1 VAWILVG
8 YVCFEGMDG
17 MNRLIRLAVDHPI
30 WTIAVTLILVAGLAF
45 PIQYLKQ
52 ETDFREFLDDDDP
65 IIVLLDEAEARYG
78 QSWGIMV
85 MLFNEDTIFNETT
98 LAKVEQMT
106 AAFEVIPG
114 IKSVTSPLNS
124 QTIIGTQTAIS
135 VSKAAPGGVAPTTPE
150 EMDIFRSRVLDDENL
165 VGGVISESGQAALIN
180 IELEVGADDYA
191 ITPEIVDIVESY
203 RGDGDELHIYGDAYF
218 DTVMSE
224 EMTSDI
230 VLLFPLAILVMVT
243 LLFVSFMTIRGIL
256 VPIAIVLLSV
266 VVAMGAMVLLGFP
279 MTMMSFIAPIL
290 LLAIGIADAI
300 HVLNR
305 YNEEI
310 AKSASKFRA
319 INLPA
324 EKKNEL
330 TEKEQLA
337 NKKIRLANGKV
348 KRQAILS
355 TMEEMKGPV
364 VMTSLTTAV
373 GFLSLL
379 TAFMVP
385 QRHFGIVTAIGVLA
399 AMVFSLVL
407 IPALMS
413 LLKKP
418 RVRDLSKG
426 LRPLTQVLMGF
437 EKVIAGHRKTVLIVA
452 LIIFVG
458 MLSGIP
464 RLRVETSNE
473 EFLGKDHA
481 AVQVLDFTSKYFSG
495 DMNLLVEFDT
505 DRRDGLKDPAVLNA
519 MLDLEE
525 FLLSNGVSKTFS
537 LTTLVRQMNER
548 FNADD
553 PAFYVIPDQQNVIS
567 QLLLLFTFQGGTLGD
582 MALGDFSAGTVM
594 GMYKMESS
602 GNVSRLS
609 GVIQEYLDE
618 HFPEGGDMRVRMIGA
633 TILMDRM
640 FTQMTQSQLV
650 GLASTI
656 AAVTVLVMI
665 LMGSVVAGLISAI
678 PLILTVV
685 FSMGIMAFTGQPL
698 DMMTL
703 MVSVVAVGIG
713 VDYSIHFISRFR
725 TEYRKDQNAE
735 RALQKT
741 IQTTGRGITYNAL
754 TVALGFFILIFAS
767 FKGIRTFGWQIALTM
782 GVSALSAISIIP
794 AILMQWKPKFLS
806 RYPWK
811 RSV

>member
-1 VAWILVG
+1 
-8 YVCFEGMDG
+8 
-17 MNRLIRLAVDHPI
+17 MNKLIRFAVDHPV
-30 WTIAVTLILVAGLAF
+30 WTILATLVLAVGFAF

-52 ETDFREFLDDDDP
+52 ETDFKEFLDDDDP
-65 IIVLLDEAEARYG
+65 IIVLLDEAEEKYG
-78 QSWGIMV
+78 KSWGIMV
-85 MLFNEDTIFNETT
+85 MLFNEDDIFNDVT
-98 LAKVEQMT
+98 LGKIEQMSD
-106 AAFEVIPG
+106 AFEAIPG
-114 IKSVTSPLNS
+114 IKSVTTPLNS
-124 QTIIGTQTAIS
+124 QTIVGTETSIS
-135 VSKAAPGGVAPTTPE
+135 VSKAAPGGVAPTTAE
-150 EMDIFRSRVLDDENL
+150 DMELFRTRVLEDENL
-165 VGGVISESGQAALIN
+165 VGGVISAGGQAALIN
-180 IELEVGADDYA
+180 IELEVGADEYA
-191 ITPEIVDIVESY
+191 LTPDIVSIVEANT
-203 RGDGDELHIYGDAYF
+203 GDGDEIFVFGDAYF
-218 DTVMSE
+218 DTIMAE
-224 EMTSDI
+224 EMEADTT
-230 VLLFPLAILVMVT
+230 LLFPLAILVMIA
-243 LLFVSFMTIRGIL
+243 LLFVSFVTIRGIL
-256 VPIAIVLLSV
+256 LPITIVLLSV
-266 VVAMGAMVLLGFP
+266 IVAIGAMVLLGFP

-310 AKSASKFRA
+310 AKGT
-319 INLPA
+319 P
-324 EKKNEL
+324 
-330 TEKEQLA
+330 
-337 NKKIRLANGKV
+337 
-348 KRQAILS
+348 KRKAILT

-385 QRHFGIVTAIGVLA
+385 QRQFGIVTAIGVLA
-399 AMVFSLVL
+399 AMLFSLVL
-407 IPALMS
+407 IPAVMS

-426 LRPLTQVLMGF
+426 LRPLTRVLIGF
-437 EKVIAGHRKTVLIVA
+437 EKVIVGHRKTVLVVA
-452 LIIFVG
+452 LIIFGV
-458 MLSGIP
+458 MLAGIP

-495 DMNLLVEFDT
+495 DMNIMVEFDT
-505 DRRDGLKDPAVLNA
+505 GRRDGLKDPAVLNA

-525 FLLSNGVSKTFS
+525 FMLENGVSKTFS

-553 PAFYVIPDQQNVIS
+553 AAFYVIPDQQNMIS

-594 GMYKMESS
+594 GMYKMDSS
-602 GNVSRLS
+602 GNVSRLAS
-609 GVIQEYLDE
+609 VVQGYLDE
-618 HFPEGGDMRVRMIGA
+618 NFPEGGDMRVRMIGA
-633 TILMDRM
+633 TTLMDRI
-640 FTQMTQSQLV
+640 FTQMTQSQLI
-650 GLASTI
+650 GLATTI
-656 AAVTVLVMI
+656 VAVAILVMI
-665 LMGSVVAGLISAI
+665 LMGSVVAGLIAAI
-678 PLILTVV
+678 PLVLTVTV
-685 FSMGIMAFTGQPL
+685 SMGIMAYTGQPL

-725 TEYRKDQNAE
+725 SEYRKDRDAE

-794 AILMQWKPKFLS
+794 AILVQWQPKFLS
-806 RYPWK
+806 RRPWK
-811 RSV
+811 RES

>member
-1 VAWILVG
+1 
-8 YVCFEGMDG
+8 MS
-17 MNRLIRLAVDHPI
+17 RLIRLAVDHPI
-30 WTIAVTLILVAGLAF
+30 WTIVITLVLAVGLAIPMF
-45 PIQYLKQ
+45 HMTQ

-78 QSWGIMV
+78 KSWGIMV

-98 LAKVEQMT
+98 LTKVEQMT
-106 AAFEVIPG
+106 DAFEQLPG
-114 IKSVTSPLNS
+114 IKNVTTPLNS
-124 QTIIGTQTAIS
+124 QTIVGSATSIS
-135 VSKAAPGGVAPTTPE
+135 VKKAAPGGVAPTTPE
-150 EMDIFRSRVLDDENL
+150 EMDIFRTRVLEDENL

-191 ITPEIVDIVESY
+191 LTPEIVEIVDSY
-203 RGDGDELHIYGDAYF
+203 RGDGDELYIYGDAYF
-218 DTVMSE
+218 DTVMAE
-224 EMTSDI
+224 EMESDI
-230 VLLFPLAILVMVT
+230 ALLFPLAILVMVA
-243 LLFVSFMTIRGIL
+243 LLFASFMTIRGIL

-279 MTMMSFIAPIL
+279 MTTMSFIAPIL

-310 AKSASKFRA
+310 AKGT
-319 INLPA
+319 P
-324 EKKNEL
+324 
-330 TEKEQLA
+330 
-337 NKKIRLANGKV
+337 
-348 KRQAILS
+348 KRQAILN

-364 VMTSLTTAV
+364 VMTSLTTAA

-399 AMVFSLVL
+399 AMVFSLFL
-407 IPALMS
+407 IPAIMS
-413 LLKKP
+413 LLKEP

-426 LRPLTQVLMGF
+426 LRPLTRVLMGF
-437 EKVIAGHRKTVLIVA
+437 EQVIAGHRKTVLVVA
-452 LIIFVG
+452 LIIFGV
-458 MLSGIP
+458 MLAGIP

-473 EFLGKDHA
+473 EFLGKDHE
-481 AVQVLDFTSKYFSG
+481 AVQILDFTSEYFSG

-505 DRRDGLKDPAVLNA
+505 GHRDGLKDPTVLNA
-519 MLDLEE
+519 MLDFET
-525 FLLSNGVSKTFS
+525 FLLENGVSKTFS

-553 PAFYVIPDQQNVIS
+553 PAFYVIPDQQNMIS
-567 QLLLLFTFQGGTLGD
+567 QLLLLFTFSGGTLGN

-609 GVIQEYLDE
+609 GVIQDYLDE
-618 HFPEGGDMRVRMIGA
+618 HFPEGGDLRVRMIGA
-633 TILMDRM
+633 TVLMDRM
-640 FTQMTQSQLV
+640 FTQMNQSQLV

-665 LMGSVVAGLISAI
+665 LMGSVVAGLIAAI
-678 PLILTVV
+678 PLILTVTV
-685 FSMGIMAFTGQPL
+685 SMGIMAYTGQPL

-725 TEYRKDQNAE
+725 SEYRTDQNAD

-782 GVSALSAISIIP
+782 VVSALSAISIIP
-794 AILMQWKPKFLS
+794 AILVQWTPKFLS

-811 RSV
+811 RGA

>member
-1 VAWILVG
+1 
-8 YVCFEGMDG
+8 
-17 MNRLIRLAVDHPI
+17 MNKLIRFAVDHPV
-30 WTIAVTLILVAGLAF
+30 WTILATLVLAIGFAF

-52 ETDFREFLDDDDP
+52 ETDFKEFLDDDDP
-65 IIVLLDEAEARYG
+65 IIVLMDEAEEKYG
-78 QSWGIMV
+78 KSWGIMV
-85 MLFNEDTIFNETT
+85 MLFNEDDIFNDVT
-98 LAKVEQMT
+98 LSKIEQMT
-106 AAFEVIPG
+106 EVFEAIPG
-114 IKSVTSPLNS
+114 IKSVTTPLNS
-124 QTIIGTQTAIS
+124 QTIVGTETSIS
-135 VSKAAPGGVAPTTPE
+135 VSKAAPGGVAPTTAE
-150 EMDIFRSRVLDDENL
+150 DMELFRSRVQEDENL
-165 VGGVISESGQAALIN
+165 VGGVISASGQAALIN
-180 IELEVGADDYA
+180 IELEVGADEYA
-191 ITPEIVDIVESY
+191 LTPDIVSIVEANK
-203 RGDGDELHIYGDAYF
+203 GDGDELFIYGDAYF
-218 DTVMSE
+218 DTVMTE
-224 EMTSDI
+224 EMSSDI
-230 VLLFPLAILVMVT
+230 ILLFPLAILVMVA

-256 VPIAIVLLSV
+256 LPIIVVLLSV
-266 VVAMGAMVLLGFP
+266 IVAMGAMVLLGFP

-310 AKSASKFRA
+310 AKGT
-319 INLPA
+319 P
-324 EKKNEL
+324 
-330 TEKEQLA
+330 
-337 NKKIRLANGKV
+337 
-348 KRQAILS
+348 KRQAIIT

-385 QRHFGIVTAIGVLA
+385 QRHFGIVTAIGVLG

-407 IPALMS
+407 IPAVMS
-413 LLKKP
+413 ILKKP

-426 LRPLTQVLMGF
+426 LRPLTRVLIGF
-437 EKVIAGHRKTVLIVA
+437 EKAVVGHRKTVMVVA
-452 LIIFVG
+452 LIIFGV
-458 MLSGIP
+458 MLAGIP

-481 AVQVLDFTSKYFSG
+481 AVQVLDFTSEYFSG
-495 DMNLLVEFDT
+495 DMNIMVEFDT
-505 DRRDGLKDPAVLNA
+505 GRRDGLKDPAVLNA

-525 FLLSNGVSKTFS
+525 FMLENGVSKTFS

-594 GMYKMESS
+594 GMYKMDSS
-602 GNVSRLS
+602 GNVSRLAS
-609 GVIQEYLDE
+609 VVQGYLDE
-618 HFPEGGDMRVRMIGA
+618 NFPEGGDMRVRMIGA
-633 TILMDRM
+633 TTLMDRI
-640 FTQMTQSQLV
+640 FTQMTQSQLI
-650 GLASTI
+650 GLATTI
-656 AAVTVLVMI
+656 AAVAVLVMI
-665 LMGSVVAGLISAI
+665 LMGSIVAGLIAAI
-678 PLILTVV
+678 PLILTVT
-685 FSMGIMAFTGQPL
+685 FSMGIMAYTGQPL

-725 TEYRKDQNAE
+725 TEYRKDQDSH

-782 GVSALSAISIIP
+782 GISALSAISIIP
-794 AILMQWKPKFLS
+794 AILVQWKPKFLS
-806 RYPWK
+806 RLPWK
-811 RSV
+811 RGV

>member
-1 VAWILVG
+1 
-8 YVCFEGMDG
+8 MS
-17 MNRLIRLAVDHPI
+17 RLIRLAVDHPI
-30 WTIAVTLILVAGLAF
+30 WTIIATLALVAALAF

-65 IIVLLDEAEARYG
+65 IIVLMDEAEEKYG
-78 QSWGIMV
+78 KSWGIMV
-85 MLFNEDTIFNETT
+85 MLFNEDDIFNDVT
-98 LAKVEQMT
+98 LGKIEQMT
-106 AAFEVIPG
+106 DAFEAIPG
-114 IKSVTSPLNS
+114 IKSVTTPLNS
-124 QTIIGTQTAIS
+124 QTIVGTETSIS
-135 VSKAAPGGVAPTTPE
+135 VSKAAPGGVAPTTAE
-150 EMDIFRSRVLDDENL
+150 NMELFRTRVLEDENL
-165 VGGVISESGQAALIN
+165 VGGVVSAGGQAALIN
-180 IELEVGADDYA
+180 IELEVGADEYGL
-191 ITPEIVDIVESY
+191 TPEIVAIVEAN
-203 RGDGDELHIYGDAYF
+203 RGNGDDLFVYGDAYF
-218 DTVMSE
+218 DTIMAE
-224 EMTSDI
+224 EMEADTK
-230 VLLFPLAILVMVT
+230 LLFPLAILVMVA
-243 LLFVSFMTIRGIL
+243 LLFVSFVTIRGVLLPVI
-256 VPIAIVLLSV
+256 VVLLSV
-266 VVAMGAMVLLGFP
+266 IVAMGAMVLLGFP

-310 AKSASKFRA
+310 AKGT
-319 INLPA
+319 P
-324 EKKNEL
+324 
-330 TEKEQLA
+330 
-337 NKKIRLANGKV
+337 
-348 KRQAILS
+348 KREAILT

-399 AMVFSLVL
+399 AMMFSLVL
-407 IPALMS
+407 IPAVMS

-426 LRPLTQVLMGF
+426 FRPLTRVLMGF
-437 EKVIAGHRKTVLIVA
+437 EKVIVGHRKTVMVAA
-452 LIIFVG
+452 LIIFGV
-458 MLSGIP
+458 MLAGIP

-481 AVQVLDFTSKYFSG
+481 AVQVLDFTSEYFSG
-495 DMNLLVEFDT
+495 DMNIMVEFDT
-505 DRRDGLKDPAVLNA
+505 GRRDGLKDPAVLNA

-525 FLLSNGVSKTFS
+525 FMLENGVSKTFS

-553 PAFYVIPDQQNVIS
+553 PAFYVIPDQQNMIS

-582 MALGDFSAGTVM
+582 MALGDFSAGTLM
-594 GMYKMESS
+594 GMYKMNSS
-602 GNVSRLS
+602 GNVSRLAS
-609 GVIQEYLDE
+609 VVQGYLDE
-618 HFPEGGDMRVRMIGA
+618 NFPEGGNMRVRMIGA
-633 TILMDRM
+633 TTLMDRI
-640 FTQMTQSQLV
+640 FTQMTQSQLI
-650 GLASTI
+650 GLATTI
-656 AAVTVLVMI
+656 VAVAILVMI
-665 LMGSVVAGLISAI
+665 LMGSVVAGLIAAI
-678 PLILTVV
+678 PLILTVA
-685 FSMGIMAFTGQPL
+685 FSMGIMAYTGQPL

-725 TEYRKDQNAE
+725 SEYRKDRDAE

-782 GVSALSAISIIP
+782 GISALSAISIIP
-794 AILMQWKPKFLS
+794 AILVQQKPKFLS
-806 RYPWK
+806 KAPWGHP
-811 RSV
+811 R

>member
-1 VAWILVG
+1 
-8 YVCFEGMDG
+8 
-17 MNRLIRLAVDHPI
+17 MNRLIKFAVDHPI
-30 WTIAVTLILVAGLAF
+30 WTIVATLVLAVGFAF
-45 PIQYLKQ
+45 PIQYLTQ

-78 QSWGIMV
+78 KSFGVMV
-85 MLFNEDTIFNETT
+85 MLFNEDSIFNDVT
-98 LAKVEQMT
+98 LMKVEQMT
-106 AAFEVIPG
+106 TAFEALPG

-124 QTIIGTQTAIS
+124 QTIVGTETSIS

-150 EMDIFRSRVLDDENL
+150 DMAIFRSRVLDDENL
-165 VGGVISESGQAALIN
+165 VGGVISTSGQAALIN
-180 IELEVGADDYA
+180 IELEVGADEYGL
-191 ITPEIVDIVESY
+191 TPSIVEIVESY
-203 RGDGDELHIYGDAYF
+203 RGDGDELFIYGDAYF
-218 DTVMSE
+218 DTVMAE
-224 EMTSDI
+224 EMESDTA
-230 VLLFPLAILVMVT
+230 LLFPLAILVMVG
-243 LLFVSFMTIRGIL
+243 LLFVSFLTIRGIL
-256 VPIAIVLLSV
+256 LPIAVVLLSV
-266 VVAMGAMVLLGFP
+266 IVAMGAMVLLGFP
-279 MTMMSFIAPIL
+279 MTTMSFIAPIL

-310 AKSASKFRA
+310 AKGG
-319 INLPA
+319 P
-324 EKKNEL
+324 
-330 TEKEQLA
+330 
-337 NKKIRLANGKV
+337 
-348 KRQAILS
+348 KRKAILD

-385 QRHFGIVTAIGVLA
+385 QRHFGIVTAIGVIA
-399 AMVFSLVL
+399 AMLFSLVL
-407 IPALMS
+407 IPAVMS

-426 LRPLTQVLMGF
+426 LRPLTRVLMGF
-437 EKVIAGHRKTVLIVA
+437 EKVIVGHRKIVLVIA
-452 LIIFVG
+452 LIIFGV
-458 MLSGIP
+458 MLAGIP
-464 RLRVETSNE
+464 KLRVETSNE
-473 EFLGKDHA
+473 EFLGKDHE
-481 AVQVLDFTSKYFSG
+481 AVQILDFTSEYFSG

-505 DRRDGLKDPAVLNA
+505 GRRNGLKDPAVLNA
-519 MLDLEE
+519 MLDLET
-525 FLLSNGVSKTFS
+525 FMLDNGVSKTFS

-553 PAFYVIPDQQNVIS
+553 PAFYVIPEQQNMIS

-594 GMYKMESS
+594 GMYKMGSS
-602 GNVSRLS
+602 GNVSHLS

-640 FTQMTQSQLV
+640 FTQMNRSQLV

-656 AAVTVLVMI
+656 AAVTALVMI
-665 LMGSVVAGLISAI
+665 LMGSVVAGLIAAI
-678 PLILTVV
+678 PLILTVT
-685 FSMGIMAFTGQPL
+685 FSMGIMAYTGQPL
-698 DMMTL
+698 DIMTL

-735 RALQKT
+735 RSLQKT

-782 GVSALSAISIIP
+782 GISALSAISIIP
-794 AILMQWKPKFLS
+794 AILVQWKPKFLS
-806 RYPWK
+806 RAAWK
-811 RSV
+811 RGA

>member
-1 VAWILVG
+1 
-8 YVCFEGMDG
+8 
-17 MNRLIRLAVDHPI
+17 MNKLIRFAVDHPV
-30 WTIAVTLILVAGLAF
+30 WTILATLVLAIGFAF

-52 ETDFREFLDDDDP
+52 ETDFKEFLDDGDP
-65 IIVLLDEAEARYG
+65 IIVLLDEAEEKYG
-78 QSWGIMV
+78 KSWGIMV
-85 MLFNEDTIFNETT
+85 MLFNEDDIFNDVT
-98 LAKVEQMT
+98 LGKIEQMT
-106 AAFEVIPG
+106 DAFEAIPG
-114 IKSVTSPLNS
+114 IKRVTTPLNS
-124 QTIIGTQTAIS
+124 QTIVGTETSIS
-135 VSKAAPGGVAPTTPE
+135 VSKAAPGGVAPTTAE
-150 EMDIFRSRVLDDENL
+150 DMELFRTRLLEDENL
-165 VGGVISESGQAALIN
+165 VGGVVSAGGQAALIN
-180 IELEVGADDYA
+180 IELEVGADEYGL
-191 ITPEIVDIVESY
+191 TPDIVAIVEANT
-203 RGDGDELHIYGDAYF
+203 GEGDELFVFGDAYF
-218 DTVMSE
+218 DTIMAE
-224 EMTSDI
+224 EMEADTT
-230 VLLFPLAILVMVT
+230 LLFPLAILVMVA
-243 LLFVSFMTIRGIL
+243 LLFVSFVTIRGIL
-256 VPIAIVLLSV
+256 LPIIVVLLSV

-310 AKSASKFRA
+310 AKGT
-319 INLPA
+319 P
-324 EKKNEL
+324 
-330 TEKEQLA
+330 
-337 NKKIRLANGKV
+337 
-348 KRQAILS
+348 KREAILT

-407 IPALMS
+407 IPAVMS

-426 LRPLTQVLMGF
+426 LRPLTRVLIGF
-437 EKVIAGHRKTVLIVA
+437 ERAIVGHRKTVMVVA
-452 LIIFVG
+452 LVIFGV
-458 MLSGIP
+458 MLAAIP

-481 AVQVLDFTSKYFSG
+481 AVQVLDFTSEYFSG
-495 DMNLLVEFDT
+495 DMNIMVEFDT
-505 DRRDGLKDPAVLNA
+505 GRRDGLKDPAVLNA

-525 FLLSNGVSKTFS
+525 FMLENGVSKTFS

-553 PAFYVIPDQQNVIS
+553 PAFYVIPDQQNIVS

-594 GMYKMESS
+594 GMYKMDSS
-602 GNVSRLS
+602 GNVSRLAS
-609 GVIQEYLDE
+609 VVQGYLDE
-618 HFPEGGDMRVRMIGA
+618 NFPEAGDMRVRMIGA
-633 TILMDRM
+633 TTLMDRI
-640 FTQMTQSQLV
+640 FTQMTQSQLI
-650 GLASTI
+650 GLATTI
-656 AAVTVLVMI
+656 VAVAILVMI
-665 LMGSVVAGLISAI
+665 LMGSVVAGLIAAI
-678 PLILTVV
+678 PLILTVT
-685 FSMGIMAFTGQPL
+685 FSMGIMAYTGQPL

-725 TEYRKDQNAE
+725 SEYRKDRDAE

-782 GVSALSAISIIP
+782 GISALSAISIIP
-794 AILMQWKPKFLS
+794 AILVQWQPKFLS
-806 RYPWK
+806 RVPWK
-811 RSV
+811 RQP

>member
-1 VAWILVG
+1 
-8 YVCFEGMDG
+8 
-17 MNRLIRLAVDHPI
+17 MNRLIKLAVDHPI
-30 WTIAVTLILVAGLAF
+30 WTIVATLILAVGLAF
-45 PIQYLKQ
+45 PIQYMTQ

-65 IIVLLDEAEARYG
+65 IIVLMDEAEERYG
-78 QSWGIMV
+78 KSWGIMV
-85 MLFNEDTIFNETT
+85 MLFNEDDIFNEVT
-98 LAKVEQMT
+98 LTKVEQMT
-106 AAFEVIPG
+106 EAFEKIPG
-114 IKSVTSPLNS
+114 IKAVTSPLNS
-124 QTIIGTQTAIS
+124 QTIVGSETSIS
-135 VSKAAPGGVAPTTPE
+135 VSKAAPGGVAPATPE
-150 EMDIFRSRVLDDENL
+150 DMAIFRSRVLEDENL
-165 VGGVISESGQAALIN
+165 VGGVISAGGQAALIN
-180 IELEVGADDYA
+180 IELEVGADEYGL
-191 ITPEIVDIVESY
+191 TPDIVEIVDSY
-203 RGDGDELHIYGDAYF
+203 RGDGDELFIYGDAYF
-218 DTVMSE
+218 DTVMAE
-224 EMTSDI
+224 EMESDTA
-230 VLLFPLAILVMVT
+230 LLFPLAILVMVA

-266 VVAMGAMVLLGFP
+266 IVAMGAMVLLGFP
-279 MTMMSFIAPIL
+279 MTTMSFIAPIL

-310 AKSASKFRA
+310 AKNAGKFKDAKGSKE
-319 INLPA
+319 I
-324 EKKNEL
+324 K
-330 TEKEQLA
+330 LA
-337 NKKIRLANGKV
+337 NAKV

-399 AMVFSLVL
+399 AMLFSLVL

-418 RVRDLSKG
+418 RVRDLNKG
-426 LRPLTQVLMGF
+426 LRPLTRVLIGF
-437 EKVIAGHRKTVLIVA
+437 ERIIVGHRKTVLVVA
-452 LIIFVG
+452 LIIFGV
-458 MLSGIP
+458 MLAGIP

-473 EFLGKDHA
+473 EFLGKEHE
-481 AVQVLDFTSKYFSG
+481 AVQVLDFTSEYFSG
-495 DMNLLVEFDT
+495 DMNIMVEFDT
-505 DRRDGLKDPAVLNA
+505 GRRDGLKDPAVLNA
-519 MLDLEE
+519 MLDLET
-525 FLLSNGVSKTFS
+525 FMLDNGVSKTFS

-553 PAFYVIPDQQNVIS
+553 PAFYVIPDQQNMIS

-594 GMYKMESS
+594 GMYKMNSS

-609 GVIQEYLDE
+609 GVVQEYLDE
-618 HFPEGGDMRVRMIGA
+618 HFPEDGDMRVRMIGA
-633 TILMDRM
+633 TVLMDRM
-640 FTQMTQSQLV
+640 FTQMTQSQLI
-650 GLASTI
+650 GLATTI
-656 AAVTVLVMI
+656 AAVSVLVML
-665 LMGSVVAGLISAI
+665 LMGSVVAGLIAAI
-678 PLILTVV
+678 PLILTVT
-685 FSMGIMAFTGQPL
+685 FSMGIMAYTGQPL
-698 DMMTL
+698 DIMTL

-725 TEYRKDQNAE
+725 SEYRKDQNAE
-735 RALQKT
+735 RSLQKT

-794 AILMQWKPKFLS
+794 AILVQWKPKFLS
-806 RYPWK
+806 RTTWK
-811 RSV
+811 RGA

>member
-1 VAWILVG
+1 MAWISAGQLCV
-8 YVCFEGMDG
+8 EGMDV
-17 MNRLIRLAVDHPI
+17 MNRLIKFAVDHPI
-30 WTIAVTLILVAGLAF
+30 WTIVATLVLAVGFAF
-45 PIQYLKQ
+45 PIKNMTQ

-65 IIVLLDEAEARYG
+65 IIVLMDEAEERYG
-78 QSWGIMV
+78 RSFGVMV
-85 MLFNEDTIFNETT
+85 MLFNEDDIFNDVT

-106 AAFEVIPG
+106 EAFEDIPG

-124 QTIIGTQTAIS
+124 QTIVGTETSIS

-150 EMDIFRSRVLDDENL
+150 DMAVFRSRVLDDENL
-165 VGGVISESGQAALIN
+165 IGGVISESGQAALIN
-180 IELEVGADDYA
+180 IELEVGADEYEL
-191 ITPEIVDIVESY
+191 TPSIVEIVDSY
-203 RGDGDELHIYGDAYF
+203 RGDGDELFIYGDAYF
-218 DTVMSE
+218 DTIMAE
-224 EMTSDI
+224 EMSADTA
-230 VLLFPLAILVMVT
+230 LLFPLAILVMVV

-256 VPIAIVLLSV
+256 IPIAIVLLSV
-266 VVAMGAMVLLGFP
+266 IVAMGAMVMLGFP
-279 MTMMSFIAPIL
+279 MTTMSFIAPIL

-310 AKSASKFRA
+310 AKFSGEFKDKKKGLTAEEKRA
-319 INLPA
+319 NA
-324 EKKNEL
+324 
-330 TEKEQLA
+330 
-337 NKKIRLANGKV
+337 KV
-348 KRQAILS
+348 KRQAILN

-385 QRHFGIVTAIGVLA
+385 QRHFGVVTAIGVLA
-399 AMVFSLVL
+399 AMLFSLVL
-407 IPALMS
+407 IPAIMS

-418 RVRDLSKG
+418 RVRDLTKKG
-426 LRPLTQVLMGF
+426 LRPLTRILMGF
-437 EKVIAGHRKTVLIVA
+437 EKTIVRHRRIVLVVA
-452 LIIFVG
+452 LIVFGV
-458 MLSGIP
+458 MLAGIP
-464 RLRVETSNE
+464 KLRVETSNE
-473 EFLGKDHA
+473 EFLGKEHA
-481 AVQVLDFTSKYFSG
+481 AVQVLEFTSEYFSG

-505 DRRDGLKDPAVLNA
+505 GRRDGLKDPAVLNA
-519 MLDLEE
+519 MLDLET
-525 FLLSNGVSKTFS
+525 FMLDNGVSKTFS

-553 PAFYVIPDQQNVIS
+553 PAFYVIPDQQNMIS

-594 GMYKMESS
+594 GMYKMGSS

-618 HFPEGGDMRVRMIGA
+618 HFPEDGDMRVRMIGA
-633 TILMDRM
+633 TVLMDRM
-640 FTQMTQSQLV
+640 FTQMNRSQLV

-656 AAVTVLVMI
+656 AAVTALVMI
-665 LMGSVVAGLISAI
+665 LMGSIVAGLIAAI
-678 PLILTVV
+678 PLILTVT
-685 FSMGIMAFTGQPL
+685 FSMGIMAYTGQPL
-698 DMMTL
+698 DIMTL

-725 TEYRKDQNAE
+725 SEFRKDQNAE
-735 RALQKT
+735 RSLQKT

-794 AILMQWKPKFLS
+794 AILVQWKPKFLS
-806 RYPWK
+806 RAAWK
-811 RSV
+811 RGA

>member
-1 VAWILVG
+1 
-8 YVCFEGMDG
+8 
-17 MNRLIRLAVDHPI
+17 MNRLIRFAVEHPV
-30 WTIAVTLILVAGLAF
+30 WTILATLVIAVGFAF

-52 ETDFREFLDDDDP
+52 ETDFKEFLDDDDP
-65 IIVLLDEAEARYG
+65 IIVLMDEAEARYG
-78 QSWGIMV
+78 KTWGIMV
-85 MLFNEDTIFNETT
+85 MLFNENDIYNDVT
-98 LAKVEQMT
+98 LSKIEQI
-106 AAFEVIPG
+106 AEAIEEIPG
-114 IKSVTSPLNS
+114 IKSVTTPLNS
-124 QTIIGTQTAIS
+124 QTIIGTETAIS
-135 VSKAAPGGVAPTTPE
+135 VSKAAPGGVAPTTAE
-150 EMDIFRSRVLDDENL
+150 DMELFRARVLEDENL
-165 VGGVISESGQAALIN
+165 VGGVISAGGQAALIN
-180 IELEVGADDYA
+180 IELEVGADEYG
-191 ITPEIVDIVESY
+191 ITPDIVAIVDANQ
-203 RGDGDELHIYGDAYF
+203 GDGDELFVYGDAYF
-218 DTVMSE
+218 DTIMAE
-224 EMTSDI
+224 EMEADTT
-230 VLLFPLAILVMVT
+230 LLFPLAILVMVA
-243 LLFVSFMTIRGIL
+243 LLFVSFVTIRGIL
-256 VPIAIVLLSV
+256 LPIIVVLLSV
-266 VVAMGAMVLLGFP
+266 IVAMGAMVLLGFP
-279 MTMMSFIAPIL
+279 MTTMSFIAPIL

-310 AKSASKFRA
+310 AKGT
-319 INLPA
+319 P
-324 EKKNEL
+324 
-330 TEKEQLA
+330 
-337 NKKIRLANGKV
+337 
-348 KRQAILS
+348 KREAILT
-355 TMEEMKGPV
+355 TMQEMKGPV

-407 IPALMS
+407 IPAVMS

-426 LRPLTQVLMGF
+426 LRPLTRVLMGF
-437 EKVIAGHRKTVLIVA
+437 EKAIVGHRKTVMVTA
-452 LIIFVG
+452 LIIFGV
-458 MLSGIP
+458 MLAGIP

-481 AVQVLDFTSKYFSG
+481 AIQVLDFTSEYFSG
-495 DMNLLVEFDT
+495 DMNIMVEFDT
-505 DRRDGLKDPAVLNA
+505 GRRDGLKDPAVLNA

-525 FLLSNGVSKTFS
+525 FMLENGVSKTFS

-553 PAFYVIPDQQNVIS
+553 PAFYVIPDQQNMIS

-594 GMYKMESS
+594 GMYKMNSS
-602 GNVSRLS
+602 GNVSRLAS
-609 GVIQEYLDE
+609 VVQGYLDE
-618 HFPEGGDMRVRMIGA
+618 NFPEGGDIRVRMIGA
-633 TILMDRM
+633 TTLMDRI
-640 FTQMTQSQLV
+640 FTQMTQSQLI
-650 GLASTI
+650 GLGTTI
-656 AAVTVLVMI
+656 VAVSILVMI
-665 LMGSVVAGLISAI
+665 LMGSVVAGLIAAI
-678 PLILTVV
+678 PLILTVT
-685 FSMGIMAFTGQPL
+685 FSMGIMAYTGQPL

-725 TEYRKDQNAE
+725 SEYRKDRDAE

-782 GVSALSAISIIP
+782 GISALSAISIIP
-794 AILMQWKPKFLS
+794 AILVQWKPRFLS
-806 RYPWK
+806 RFPWK
-811 RSV
+811 RNA

>member
-1 VAWILVG
+1 
-8 YVCFEGMDG
+8 
-17 MNRLIRLAVDHPI
+17 MNRLIKFAVDHPI
-30 WTIAVTLILVAGLAF
+30 WTIVATLVLAVGFAF

-65 IIVLLDEAEARYG
+65 IIVLMDEAEETYG
-78 QSWGIMV
+78 KSWGIMV
-85 MLFNEDTIFNETT
+85 MLFNEDTIFNDVT
-98 LAKVEQMT
+98 LSKIEQM
-106 AAFEVIPG
+106 ADEFEAMPG
-114 IKSVTSPLNS
+114 IKSVSTPLNS
-124 QTIIGTQTAIS
+124 QTIIGTETAIS
-135 VSKAAPGGVAPTTPE
+135 VSKAAPGGVAPATPE
-150 EMDIFRSRVLDDENL
+150 DMDIFRTRVLEDENL
-165 VGGVISESGQAALIN
+165 VGGVISAGGQAALIN
-180 IELEVGADDYA
+180 IELEVGADEYGL
-191 ITPEIVDIVESY
+191 TPNIVAIVEANK
-203 RGDGDELHIYGDAYF
+203 GDGDELFVYGDAYF
-218 DTVMSE
+218 DTIMAE
-224 EMTSDI
+224 EMEADI
-230 VLLFPLAILVMVT
+230 MLLFPLAILVMVA
-243 LLFVSFMTIRGIL
+243 LLFVSFLTIRGIL
-256 VPIAIVLLSV
+256 LPIIVVLLSV
-266 VVAMGAMVLLGFP
+266 IVAMGAMVLLGFP
-279 MTMMSFIAPIL
+279 MTTMSFIAPIL

-310 AKSASKFRA
+310 AKGT
-319 INLPA
+319 P
-324 EKKNEL
+324 
-330 TEKEQLA
+330 
-337 NKKIRLANGKV
+337 
-348 KRQAILS
+348 KRVAILT

-407 IPALMS
+407 IPAVMS
-413 LLKKP
+413 LLKRP

-426 LRPLTQVLMGF
+426 LRPLTRVLMGF
-437 EKVIAGHRKTVLIVA
+437 EKVIVGHRKIVMVVA
-452 LIIFVG
+452 LIIFGV
-458 MLSGIP
+458 MLAGIP

-481 AVQVLDFTSKYFSG
+481 AIQVLDFTSEYFSG
-495 DMNLLVEFDT
+495 DMNIMVEFDT
-505 DRRDGLKDPAVLNA
+505 GRRDGLKDPAVLNE

-525 FLLSNGVSKTFS
+525 FMLENGVSKTFS

-553 PAFYVIPDQQNVIS
+553 PAFYVIPDQQNMIS

-594 GMYKMESS
+594 GMYKMDSS
-602 GNVSRLS
+602 GNVSRLAS
-609 GVIQEYLDE
+609 VVQGYLDE
-618 HFPEGGDMRVRMIGA
+618 NFPDGGDMRVRMIGA
-633 TILMDRM
+633 TTLMDRI
-640 FTQMTQSQLV
+640 FTQMTQSQLI
-650 GLASTI
+650 GLATTI
-656 AAVTVLVMI
+656 VAVSILVMI
-665 LMGSVVAGLISAI
+665 LMGSVVAGLIAAI
-678 PLILTVV
+678 PLILTVT
-685 FSMGIMAFTGQPL
+685 FSMGIMAYTGQPL

-725 TEYRKDQNAE
+725 GEYRKDRDAE

-782 GVSALSAISIIP
+782 GISALSAISIIP
-794 AILMQWKPKFLS
+794 AILVQWTPKFLS
-806 RYPWK
+806 RFPWK
-811 RSV
+811 RGS